1 MKYEQSAADR
11 YGRLSD
17 GHEASMAVPAFLLGK
32 NVEARKTN
40 DAITTGAVD
49 SGQQAGFAS

>member
-11 YGRLSD
+11 YGRQSD

-32 NVEARKTN
+32 NVEARKTD
-40 DAITTGAVD
+40 DAIKTDTMD
-49 SGQQAGFAS
+49 SGR

>member
-40 DAITTGAVD
+40 DAIKTDTMD
-49 SGQQAGFAS
+49 SGRQAG

>member
-11 YGRLSD
+11 YDRLSD

-32 NVEARKTN
+32 NVEARKTD
-40 DAITTGAVD
+40 DAIKTDTMD
-49 SGQQAGFAS
+49 SGR